1 MSYRSAGVSAKK
13 QQKKTKRRTQMK
25 KQKNFSILLVIM
37 LGILLFISQL
47 AIAKEQPQEW
57 ELINPMGVVEVKHF
71 NLAPRLATLEGKT
84 IVLRWNDKHN
94 GNNFL
99 DRVAELLKEKV
110 PSAKVIKLYEIDK
123 TTIKISGSSQE
134 SARIA
139 RVIKGLN
146 ADLVIAAQTD

>member
-1 MSYRSAGVSAKK
+1 M
-13 QQKKTKRRTQMK
+13 RRL
-25 KQKNFSILLVIM
+25 FISRGFFALA
-37 LGILLFISQL
+37 LGILLIMPAISV
-47 AIAKEQPQEW
+47 AKERTQEW
-57 ELINPMGVVEVKHF
+57 VVINPAGMVEIKQVQ
-71 NLAPRLATLEGKT
+71 LAPRITTLEGKT

-123 TTIKISGSSQE
+123 STIKISGSVAE

-139 RVIKGLN
+139 QVIKGLH
-146 ADLVIAAQTD
+146 ADIVIAAQSD